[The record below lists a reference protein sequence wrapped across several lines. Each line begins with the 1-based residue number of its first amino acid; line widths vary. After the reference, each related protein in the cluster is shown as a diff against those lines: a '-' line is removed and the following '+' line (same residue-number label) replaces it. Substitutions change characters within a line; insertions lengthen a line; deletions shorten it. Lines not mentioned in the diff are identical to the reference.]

1 MPLTTFVA
9 GDVLTAAQLN
19 NSYAAVGG
27 WRIVQNETAFTA
39 ATAIVAN
46 ANIFT
51 SAYTNYKI
59 VLRLTGT
66 TGGALGLR
74 MRVGG
79 VAAATNYNQQ
89 ILSVNSTTVSG
100 VRQTAQTSFSIGAG
114 STGTFFQS
122 IECLVTGP
130 ALAEATTFASNF
142 QGTDT
147 GYTVPFVQLVYGNHS
162 TATAYDSFEMNA
174 ASGNFTGTY
183 TVYGLSKTGV

>member
-1 MPLTTFVA
+1 MALTTFVSGNTLLA
-9 GDVLTAAQLN
+9 SQLN
-19 NSYAAVGG
+19 DSFAAVGG

-59 VLRLTGT
+59 VMRFTGT
-66 TGGALGLR
+66 TGGGLGLR
-74 MRVGG
+74 LRVAG

-89 ILSVNSTTVSG
+89 FLTASSTTLTG
-100 VRQTAQTSFSIGAG
+100 VRQTAQTSYAIGAG

-122 IECLVTGP
+122 VECLVTGP
-130 ALAEATTFASNF
+130 ALAEGTTFLTNF
-142 QGTDT
+142 QISDAA
-147 GYTVPFVQLVYGNHS
+147 YTVPSVQFNFGNHS

-183 TVYGLSKTGV
+183 TVYGLVKTGV